1 MDRLGIRLGS
11 MGRQVPPLATDV
23 STTAMELH
31 ALAAELAG
39 LSISESAATALA
51 WLVVGVVLLV
61 AWLLVPALAALQ
73 VGTWLLR
80 SPPAVTP
87 A

>member
-1 MDRLGIRLGS
+1 
-11 MGRQVPPLATDV
+11 
-23 STTAMELH
+23 MELH

-61 AWLLVPALAALQ
+61 AWLLVPALAALL